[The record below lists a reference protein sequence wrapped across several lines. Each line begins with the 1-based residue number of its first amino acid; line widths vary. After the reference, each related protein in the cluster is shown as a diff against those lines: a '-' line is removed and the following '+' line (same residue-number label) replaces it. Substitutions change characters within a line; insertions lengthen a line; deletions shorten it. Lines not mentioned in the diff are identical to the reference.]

1 MSSAIEMEKYNTIHY
16 LACSDDDGG
25 GGGGSGGGGGGGG
38 GDVDGDG
45 VCGLGTSDVRT
56 VEQCRRFLPAV

>member
-1 MSSAIEMEKYNTIHY
+1 MVMLRFDIKAILQTSGSS
-16 LACSDDDGG
+16 DDGG
-25 GGGGSGGGGGGGG
+25 GGGG
-38 GDVDGDG
+38 GDFDGDG